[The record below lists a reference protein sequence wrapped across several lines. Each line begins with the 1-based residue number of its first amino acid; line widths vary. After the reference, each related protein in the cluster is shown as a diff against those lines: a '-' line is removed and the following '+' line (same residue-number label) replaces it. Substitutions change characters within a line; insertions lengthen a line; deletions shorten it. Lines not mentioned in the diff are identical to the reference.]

1 MSSIRIRT
9 GTFELYIL
17 SYIFTQ
23 QIHQVCLLLLP
34 SCYSHPCSASLQP
47 RRAEQPWPCSRV
59 GRLAVFP
66 DLAPSKPCWS
76 FNVSAGHAGHLMCLL
91 TQSLALV
98 MITHQREWADKSQET
113 QKSEDKVDSCGYLG
127 AQRSW

>member
-1 MSSIRIRT
+1 MSGMRIRT

-76 FNVSAGHAGHLMCLL
+76 FNVSA
-91 TQSLALV
+91 
-98 MITHQREWADKSQET
+98 D
-113 QKSEDKVDSCGYLG
+113 SELSTSDDDPPEGVG
-127 AQRSW
+127 